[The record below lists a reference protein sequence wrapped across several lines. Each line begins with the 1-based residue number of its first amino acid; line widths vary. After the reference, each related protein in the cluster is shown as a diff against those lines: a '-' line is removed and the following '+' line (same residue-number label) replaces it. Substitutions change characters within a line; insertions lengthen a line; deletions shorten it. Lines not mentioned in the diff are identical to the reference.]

1 MRTLR
6 IGYNPSFNYGG
17 ELGNADEGDTVN
29 GRQPYAAPVSLQS
42 SFNEGRGVQLVAK
55 KVA

>member
-17 ELGNADEGDTVN
+17 ELGNADERDTVN

-42 SFNEGRGVQLVAK
+42 NFNEGRGVQLVAK
-55 KVA
+55 KVV